1 MMTNFVQ
8 TVPITIDVDGVW
20 RVGKTRVTVDTIVAA
35 LNEGVE
41 AEQIARQ
48 YDSVKLAD
56 IYAVIAFYLNHR
68 REVEIYLE
76 KQAEIAAAV
85 RRENEARFPPD
96 GIRERLLARKN
107 GAA

>member
-1 MMTNFVQ
+1 MTSFVQ
-8 TVPITIDVDGVW
+8 TVPINIDADGVW

-35 LNEGVE
+35 FNEGVE

-48 YDSVKLAD
+48 YDSIKLAD